1 MAGKIPQPFI
11 DQVLNQTDIVDLI
24 DGYVDLKQK
33 GKEYTACCPFH
44 SEKTPSFTVSP
55 DKQFYHCFGC
65 GAHGTA
71 ISFLIEHDGL
81 QFVEAIE
88 LLANKLGLQ
97 VPREAGQIN
106 TDQNRELYRA
116 LEQASLYYQQQLRC
130 SNDAISYLKQRGITG
145 KIADQFNIGFAPD
158 GFDNIKTHLTKS
170 LSQEVLIQVGLLS
183 KKNENRT
190 YDRFRNRIMFPIKDT
205 RGRVIAFGGRSL
217 GDAMPKYINSPET
230 PLFHKSNSLYGLYEA
245 RQSPGRLLQLII
257 VEGYMDVV
265 ALTQHGMSNCVATLG
280 TATTSQHIHNL
291 LRYSTDL
298 IFCFDGDRAGSA
310 AAWKALEQILPE
322 YKDGIDVR
330 FAFMPQG
337 QDPDSLI
344 RELGEQ
350 AFTQHMKNALPLS
363 EFFFTKLSKDIDSST
378 ADGRAKLASVAKPL
392 LSKLPASVFRD
403 LMAKELNQ
411 RVGTPVGH
419 TASVN
424 LGSEHIS
431 VKPSSNSRIPKY
443 TKTRLAI
450 ALLLREPGL
459 AELALPIEELAR
471 LDDVPGIELLIQ
483 MLDIIENNS
492 HLSSTALIER
502 FRGQDAHTHLQKLLE
517 WDPPDMAN
525 RRVSFQQTMD
535 RFKQDVHRAGMDTY
549 GCEGPLMVDA
559 SG

>member
-24 DGYVDLKQK
+24 DGYVELKQK
-33 GKEYTACCPFH
+33 GREYTACCPFH
-44 SEKTPSFTVSP
+44 NEKTPSFTVSP

-71 ISFLIEHDGL
+71 ITFLIEHDGL

-97 VPREAGQIN
+97 VPHEAGQIKS
-106 TDQNRELYRA
+106 DQNKELYYA
-116 LEQASLYYQQQLRC
+116 LEQANLYYQQQLR
-130 SNDAISYLKQRGITG
+130 SSDNAIAYLKQRGITG
-145 KIADQFNIGFAPD
+145 KIADQFDIGFAPD
-158 GFDNIKTHLTKS
+158 GFENIKTHLIKS
-170 LSQEVLIQVGLLS
+170 VSQNTLIQTGLLS
-183 KKNENRT
+183 KKNESSI

-230 PLFHKSNSLYGLYEA
+230 PLFHKSNSLYGLFEA

-265 ALTQHGMSNCVATLG
+265 ALTQHGIANCVATLG
-280 TATTSQHIHNL
+280 TATTSQHIRNL
-291 LRYSTDL
+291 LRYSKDL

-350 AFTQHMKNALPLS
+350 AFTQHVKNALPLS
-363 EFFFTKLSKDIDSST
+363 EFFFTKLSRDIDSST

-392 LSKLPASVFRD
+392 LSKLPVSVFRD
-403 LMAKELNQ
+403 LMIKELNQ
-411 RVGTPVGH
+411 RVGTSVGH
-419 TASVN
+419 TASIN
-424 LGSEHIS
+424 LEGEHANIQ
-431 VKPSSNSRIPKY
+431 PSSSPRTPKY

-450 ALLLREPGL
+450 ALLLREPAL
-459 AELALPIEELAR
+459 AELALPAEELTQ
-471 LDDVPGIELLIQ
+471 LGDVPGVSLLIQ
-483 MLDIIENNS
+483 MLDIIENNP
-492 HLSSTALIER
+492 HLNSAALIER
-502 FRGQDAHTHLQKLLE
+502 FRGQEAHTHLQKLLE

-525 RRVSFQQTMD
+525 RRISFQQTMD
-535 RFKQDVHRAGMDTY
+535 RFKQDVHRAGIDV
-549 GCEGPLMVDA
+549 MVVKDL
-559 SG
+559 